1 MDFLGVGPLELFF
14 IVLLAL
20 IIFGPN
26 DVVKTAR
33 SLGRFMRKVVT
44 SDTWQIFRQ
53 TSKGIQNL
61 PTVLMREAGMEDQDL
76 SELTGLSEVER
87 LTKDL
92 NQQISPWLVPGASAA
107 SRLKIP
113 QPGGDPIVNTPPD
126 DDTAAIA
133 AWLGG
138 GTQEES
144 AAPAAV
150 PSQRGVVESSAQPA
164 APKTAPPPDA
174 PFTEIIDE
182 GDLTDN
188 A

>member
-26 DVVKTAR
+26 DVVKAAR

-44 SDTWQIFRQ
+44 SDTWRIFQQ

-61 PTVLMREAGMEDQDL
+61 PTVLMREAGLEDQDL

-87 LTKDL
+87 LTKDI
-92 NQQISPWLVPGASAA
+92 NRQINPWLVPGASAA
-107 SRLKIP
+107 SKMKIP
-113 QPGGDPIVNTPPD
+113 QPGGDPIVDTPSD
-126 DDTAAIA
+126 DEAATLA
-133 AWLGG
+133 AWLGSG
-138 GTQEES
+138 AQVEPS
-144 AAPAAV
+144 IS
-150 PSQRGVVESSAQPA
+150 PSQRGVAEPSAQPT

-182 GDLTDN
+182 GDLTGD